1 MFARARE
8 HRERPELLES
18 LRQAL
23 NASATFLEKSRNLSA
38 ADQTTGGLFKEKEL
52 DALEKKIADVEKW
65 RDEKV
70 RDCFSFAIYCF
81 THRLRRSNLALIVE
95 KICKR
100 L

>member
-23 NASATFLEKSRNLSA
+23 NASATFLEKSRNLSS
-38 ADQTTGGLFKEKEL
+38 DQTTGGGLFKEKEL
-52 DALEKKIADVEKW
+52 DALEKKIAEVEKW

-70 RDCFSFAIYCF
+70 RYSRSFQHSKENIQHF
-81 THRLRRSNLALIVE
+81 
-95 KICKR
+95 
-100 L
+100 

>member
-23 NASATFLEKSRNLSA
+23 NASANFLEKSRNLSA
-38 ADQTTGGLFKEKEL
+38 AAGTDQAGSLFKEKEL

-70 RDCFSFAIYCF
+70 RDCPLILLFF
-81 THRLRRSNLALIVE
+81 TLYL
-95 KICKR
+95 
-100 L
+100 